1 MTPLAYGVIVMLA
14 VGIMSTGASAQDQG
28 LEGTVQIG
36 ALIPVTGDGSGHG
49 EDIRITVEIAEA
61 DFNSYLEANGIGWI
75 FDVVIED
82 TATNPVIALDK
93 IASLNAKGISAIAG
107 TYSSAE
113 LRNIRGYA
121 QANDMLLVSYG
132 STAPSLSIPGDNVFR
147 FVPDETKQS
156 PAIAKYLLENGIT
169 NLVPVWR
176 GDAWGDGF
184 VEAIRAEF
192 VAVGGVVDEG
202 VRYNPEAVEFSVE
215 VGLLADRV
223 SGHIE
228 DAGADGVAIM
238 VITFSEVTPIMQSA
252 SAYESLSG
260 VLWFGTD
267 TIVNDEELASDAIA
281 QEFLNKA
288 GLVVTTFAPTSTT
301 ISERLS
307 EQAAEIS
314 GKAPNIYAMSAYDTI
329 WALGLSILE
338 AGSTDTAAIVSAM
351 PTVLEGYSG
360 ALGKIVLNEAGDMG
374 EATYDIYSVK
384 DSVWTLIGSY
394 DSASDTLVLDDV
406 VMEDDAMMEKED
418 DAMMEVEDGVVME
431 GEDDSAGP
439 DDGGGCL
446 IATAAYG
453 SELAPQVQFLRE
465 IRDDTLLSTASGM
478 SFMTGFNQFY
488 YSFSPAIAD
497 LERENAIFRDAV
509 RVAITPGIYAL
520 NIMVLADHNSD
531 VSVMAFSLLSI
542 MAVAG
547 IYVVGPALAIREV
560 GRRMRNRRGQTIPV
574 P

>member
-228 DAGADGVAIM
+228 DVGADGVAIM

-252 SAYESLSG
+252 SAYESLSE

-418 DAMMEVEDGVVME
+418 DAMMEEEDGVAME

>member
-228 DAGADGVAIM
+228 DVGADGVAIM

-252 SAYESLSG
+252 SAYESLSE

-267 TIVNDEELASDAIA
+267 TIVNDEELSSDAIA

-338 AGSTDTAAIVSAM
+338 AGSTDTAAVVSAM

-406 VMEDDAMMEKED
+406 VMEDDAMMEKEG
-418 DAMMEVEDGVVME
+418 DAMMEEEDGAAME

-465 IRDDTLLSTASGM
+465 IRDDTLLSTALGM

-547 IYVVGPALAIREV
+547 IYVVGPSLAIREV

>member
-228 DAGADGVAIM
+228 DVGADGVAIM

-252 SAYESLSG
+252 SAYESLSE

-267 TIVNDEELASDAIA
+267 TIVNDEELSSDAIA

-338 AGSTDTAAIVSAM
+338 AGSTDTAAVVSAM

-406 VMEDDAMMEKED
+406 VMEDDAMMEKEG
-418 DAMMEVEDGVVME
+418 DAMMEEEDGAAME

-547 IYVVGPALAIREV
+547 IYVVGPSLAIREV